1 MQDCFNRNI
10 EYLRVSLTAKCNLRC
25 VYCMPENGCI
35 VTKETLTFDEFWR
48 LIKLICKTGIKKI
61 RLTGGEPLLYS
72 NLLDLIRKIK
82 NSTQIEEIALTT
94 NGILLENKVE
104 MLKKAGIDSI
114 NLSLDCLDKDL
125 FFKITRDGDINS
137 VLAGI
142 DKACTSGIKLK
153 INSVILKDIN
163 ETEIIPLVNFAQKNN
178 ILLRFIE
185 LMPINA
191 AQNYQGVDE
200 VIILDKLTQF
210 FGKAELILENNSP
223 AHYYNFADLKVPV
236 GFISAMSHKFCAKC
250 NRIRLTSVGFLK
262 PCLHDNRGLDLK
274 SLLKK
279 GTSDEELMQKIKK
292 TIYTKPQCHHL
303 NDVSFAQKETQSMS
317 LIGG

>member
-25 VYCMPENGCI
+25 VYCMPENGCV
-35 VTKETLTFDEFWR
+35 VTKETLMFDEFWR

-61 RLTGGEPLLYS
+61 RLTGGEPLLYP
-72 NLLDLIRKIK
+72 NLLELIRKIK
-82 NSTQIEEIALTT
+82 TVKQIEEIALTT

-104 MLKKAGIDSI
+104 MLKKAGLDSI

-125 FFKITRDGDINS
+125 FFKITRGGNINS
-137 VLAGI
+137 VLAGV
-142 DKACTSGIKLK
+142 DKVCASGIKLK

-163 ETEIIPLVNFAQKNN
+163 ETEIISLVNFAQKNN

-223 AHYYNFADLKVPV
+223 AHYYNFVDLKVPV
-236 GFISAMSHKFCAKC
+236 GFISAMSHKFCSKC
-250 NRIRLTSVGFLK
+250 NRIRLTSVGLLK
-262 PCLHDNRGLDLK
+262 PCLHDSRGLDLK
-274 SLLKK
+274 SLLKR
-279 GTSDEELMQKIKK
+279 GASDEELIQKIKD